1 MAGHSKF
8 KNIMHRK
15 GAQDKKRAGL
25 FAKLAREITV
35 AVKLGGE
42 DMASN
47 HRLRS
52 AVGAARAENMP
63 KDNITRAISKGA
75 GNDADSNYEEIRYEG
90 YGAGG
95 ASLIVEVL
103 TDNRNRTA
111 SEVRA
116 AFSKFGGNLGET
128 GSVAFMFDRLG
139 EILFPADVASE
150 DAMFEA
156 AIESGADNVIFSSED
171 GHQIHCAPDELQN
184 VATLLEEKFSEPKSV
199 KLVWVPKTLNDVA
212 DAKDAKKLLRLTDIL
227 DDNDDVQNIY
237 ANYDID
243 DSMMEEIIASD

>member
-52 AVGAARAENMP
+52 AVAAARAENMP

-139 EILFPADVASE
+139 EILFPADIASE
-150 DAMFEA
+150 DEMFEA
-156 AIESGADNVIFSSED
+156 AIESGADNVTFSSED

-184 VATLLEEKFSEPKSV
+184 VASRLEEKFSEPKSV